1 MNSATKFATIFSLA
15 SFLVGA
21 SLCAQQ
27 NPPMPQQEMHMHHGN
42 IPPVEPVYPRLG
54 RAQEQVQGKLFTLD
68 DAQRLAADSNPTLR
82 QAEAEIRAAKARM
95 QQAGLYPN
103 PTIGYIGDEI
113 RGGSINGGKQ
123 GFFVEQSIVTAGKL
137 GKNRAV
143 LDKESRLAEL
153 EAEEQKLRV
162 QNAVKTAFYRVL
174 AAQELLDL
182 RRDLSQIAIAYTQSQ
197 ENLLQTGQVD
207 ESELL
212 ETQVDTQRFH
222 LAAFAQEST
231 LREEWRQ
238 LAAIM
243 GQPDLPQATVAGDLE
258 HNWPDINEDQV
269 LETIATQ
276 SPATK
281 IADAASSRAAAEIIR
296 AKSQAI
302 PDLQLR
308 GGLEYNNESL
318 ATVPQAIGW
327 EGIAELAVQIPIFN
341 RNQGNVAAATATLER
356 AQLEELRVAL
366 MLRQR
371 AASTLDLYSTAKVM
385 ATQYR
390 DEMLPRA
397 KKAYTLMSQKYGLM
411 LASYPRAIQT
421 QRKLFELELDYV
433 RLLENVWTT
442 GIALQG
448 FLLTDGLEAPAYPA
462 DTDRPLRETN
472 VPMPERTL
480 SPLDQMP

>member
-1 MNSATKFATIFSLA
+1 MNSATKAVTIFSFA
-15 SFLVGA
+15 SFFAAAALF
-21 SLCAQQ
+21 AQQ
-27 NPPMPQQEMHMHHGN
+27 NPPMPQPMHMHHGD
-42 IPPVEPVYPRLG
+42 IPPVEPIYPRLG
-54 RAQEQVQGKLFTLD
+54 RAQEQAQGKLFTLD
-68 DAQRLAADSNPTLR
+68 DAQHLAADSNPTLR
-82 QAEAEIRAAKARM
+82 QAEAEIRAARART

-103 PTIGYIGDEI
+103 PTIGYTGDEI
-113 RGGSINGGKQ
+113 RGGSISGGKQ

-137 GKNRAV
+137 GKSRAV

-182 RRDLSQIAIAYTQSQ
+182 RRDLSQIAIAHTQSQ
-197 ENLLQTGQVD
+197 ENLIQTGQLD
-207 ESELL
+207 ESEFL
-212 ETQVDTQRFH
+212 ETQIDTQRFH

-238 LAAIM
+238 LAAII

-269 LETIATQ
+269 LQTIATQ

-281 IADAASSRAAAEIIR
+281 IADAASSRAAAEITR
-296 AKSQAI
+296 AKSQAV

-308 GGLEYNNESL
+308 GGIEYNNESL
-318 ATVPQAIGW
+318 ASIPQAIGW
-327 EGIAELAVQIPIFN
+327 EGIAEVAVQIPIFN
-341 RNQGNVAAATATLER
+341 RNQGNVAAATADLDR
-356 AQLEELRVAL
+356 AQLEKLRVAL

-371 AASTLDLYSTAKVM
+371 AASTLDQYSTSKVM

-411 LASYPRAIQT
+411 LASYPRMIQS
-421 QRKLFELELDYV
+421 QRKLFQLELDYV

-472 VPMPERTL
+472 VPMPDPTL
-480 SPLDQMP
+480 SPLDLMP

>member
-15 SFLVGA
+15 SFFVGA

-27 NPPMPQQEMHMHHGN
+27 NPPMPQHEMHMHHGN

-54 RAQEQVQGKLFTLD
+54 RAQEQAQGKLFTLD
-68 DAQRLAADSNPTLR
+68 DAQRLAAESNPTLR
-82 QAEAEIRAAKARM
+82 QAEAEIRAAKART

-103 PTIGYIGDEI
+103 PTIGYTGDEI

-137 GKNRAV
+137 GKSRAV

-356 AQLEELRVAL
+356 AQLEKLRVAL

-371 AASTLDLYSTAKVM
+371 AASTLDQYSTSKVM

-411 LASYPRAIQT
+411 LASYPRVIQS

-462 DTDRPLRETN
+462 DTDRPLTRN
-472 VPMPERTL
+472 QR
-480 SPLDQMP
+480 SYA

>member
-1 MNSATKFATIFSLA
+1 
-15 SFLVGA
+15 
-21 SLCAQQ
+21 
-27 NPPMPQQEMHMHHGN
+27 MPQHEMHMHHGN

-54 RAQEQVQGKLFTLD
+54 RAQEQAQGKLFTLD

-82 QAEAEIRAAKARM
+82 QAEAEIRAAKART

-103 PTIGYIGDEI
+103 PTIGYTGDEI

-137 GKNRAV
+137 GKSRAV

-356 AQLEELRVAL
+356 AQLEKLRVAL

-371 AASTLDLYSTAKVM
+371 AASTLDQYSTSKVM

-411 LASYPRAIQT
+411 LASYPRVIQT

-472 VPMPERTL
+472 VPMPDRTV

>member
-15 SFLVGA
+15 SFFVGA

-54 RAQEQVQGKLFTLD
+54 RAQEQAQGKLFTLD

-137 GKNRAV
+137 GKSRAV

-197 ENLLQTGQVD
+197 ENLH
-207 ESELL
+207 S
-212 ETQVDTQRFH
+212 
-222 LAAFAQEST
+222 
-231 LREEWRQ
+231 
-238 LAAIM
+238 
-243 GQPDLPQATVAGDLE
+243 
-258 HNWPDINEDQV
+258 
-269 LETIATQ
+269 
-276 SPATK
+276 
-281 IADAASSRAAAEIIR
+281 
-296 AKSQAI
+296 
-302 PDLQLR
+302 
-308 GGLEYNNESL
+308 
-318 ATVPQAIGW
+318 
-327 EGIAELAVQIPIFN
+327 N
-341 RNQGNVAAATATLER
+341 RSG
-356 AQLEELRVAL
+356 
-366 MLRQR
+366 
-371 AASTLDLYSTAKVM
+371 
-385 ATQYR
+385 
-390 DEMLPRA
+390 
-397 KKAYTLMSQKYGLM
+397 
-411 LASYPRAIQT
+411 
-421 QRKLFELELDYV
+421 
-433 RLLENVWTT
+433 
-442 GIALQG
+442 
-448 FLLTDGLEAPAYPA
+448 
-462 DTDRPLRETN
+462 
-472 VPMPERTL
+472 
-480 SPLDQMP
+480 